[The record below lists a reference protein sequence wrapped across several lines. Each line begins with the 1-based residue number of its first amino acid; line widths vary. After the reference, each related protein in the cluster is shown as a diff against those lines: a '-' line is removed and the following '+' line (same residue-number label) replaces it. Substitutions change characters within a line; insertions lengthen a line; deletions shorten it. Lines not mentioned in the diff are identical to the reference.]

1 MLKLK
6 ELREKI
12 NFIDSEILKLLEERA
27 EVVTRVGELKKGTNI
42 PLYIPERESEILEN
56 ISSKVKVIPKDSI
69 KFIYREIISGC
80 RVLEKKFNVLS
91 IGELGL
97 VVAFKIFGNSVT
109 INMEKELKITELRYN
124 DINSNNAEEKNKN
137 YLKQKKEIIK
147 MYEKYDFIIFSE
159 KELNSIKENKSE
171 GGLKIA
177 EFLLEKTILDVELS
191 ILEKKEE
198 NYHIVSFSEVYKGA
212 KKCKF
217 KI

>member
-12 NFIDSEILKLLEERA
+12 NFLDSEILKLLEKRA
-27 EVVTRVGELKKGTNI
+27 EVVTQVGELKKGTNI
-42 PLYIPERESEILEN
+42 PLYIPEREREILDN
-56 ISSKVKVIPKDSI
+56 ISSKVEVIPKDSI
-69 KFIYREIISGC
+69 KSVYREIISGC

-109 INMEKELKITELRYN
+109 VNMEKKLKIADLKDNN
-124 DINSNNAEEKNKN
+124 DKEKNKKC
-137 YLKQKKEIIK
+137 LEHEIEITK
-147 MYEKYDFIIFSE
+147 RYEKYDFIIFSE
-159 KELNSIKENKSE
+159 EELKNIRKSSNE
-171 GGLKIA
+171 KGIEIA
-177 EFLLEKTILDVELS
+177 DFLLEKVILDVELS
-191 ILEKKEE
+191 ILEGKEE
-198 NYHIVSFSEVYKGA
+198 NYHIISFSELYKGV

>member
-27 EVVTRVGELKKGTNI
+27 EVVTQVGELKKGTNI

-69 KFIYREIISGC
+69 KFVYREIISGC

-109 INMEKELKITELRYN
+109 VNMEKELKITELRYN
-124 DINSNNAEEKNKN
+124 DINSNDQEKNKN
-137 YLKQKKEIIK
+137 YLEQKKEIIK

-159 KELNSIKENKSE
+159 KELNNIKENKNE
-171 GGLKIA
+171 GGLEIA

-191 ILEKKEE
+191 ILEEKKE

>member
-27 EVVTRVGELKKGTNI
+27 EVVTQVGELKKGTNI

-69 KFIYREIISGC
+69 KFVYREIISGC

-109 INMEKELKITELRYN
+109 VNMEKELKITELRYN
-124 DINSNNAEEKNKN
+124 DINSNDEEKNKN
-137 YLKQKKEIIK
+137 YLEQKKEIIK

-159 KELNSIKENKSE
+159 KELKNIKENKNE
-171 GGLKIA
+171 GGLEIA

-191 ILEKKEE
+191 ILEEKKE

>member
-12 NFIDSEILKLLEERA
+12 NFLDSEILKLLEKRA
-27 EVVTRVGELKKGTNI
+27 EVVTQVGELKKGTNI
-42 PLYIPERESEILEN
+42 PLYIPEREREILDN
-56 ISSKVKVIPKDSI
+56 ISSKVEVIPKDSI
-69 KFIYREIISGC
+69 KSVYREIISGC

-109 INMEKELKITELRYN
+109 VNMEKKLKIADLKDNN
-124 DINSNNAEEKNKN
+124 DKEKNKKC
-137 YLKQKKEIIK
+137 LEHEIEITK
-147 MYEKYDFIIFSE
+147 RYEKYDFIIFSE
-159 KELNSIKENKSE
+159 EELKNIRESSNEKGIE
-171 GGLKIA
+171 IA
-177 EFLLEKTILDVELS
+177 DFLLEKVILDVELS
-191 ILEKKEE
+191 ILEGKEE
-198 NYHIVSFSEVYKGA
+198 NYHIISFSELYKGV

>member
-27 EVVTRVGELKKGTNI
+27 EVVTQVGELKKGTNT

-69 KFIYREIISGC
+69 KFVYREIISGC

-109 INMEKELKITELRYN
+109 VNMEKELKIAKLRYN
-124 DINSNNAEEKNKN
+124 DINDNGKEKNKN
-137 YLKQKKEIIK
+137 HLEQEKEIIK

-159 KELNSIKENKSE
+159 KELNNIRKNKNE

-177 EFLLEKTILDVELS
+177 EFLLEKAILDVELS
-191 ILEKKEE
+191 ILEEKEE
-198 NYHIVSFSEVYKGA
+198 SYHIISFSEVYKGV

>member
-27 EVVTRVGELKKGTNI
+27 EVVTQVGELKKGTNI

-69 KFIYREIISGC
+69 KFVYREIISGC

-109 INMEKELKITELRYN
+109 VNMEKELKITELRYN
-124 DINSNNAEEKNKN
+124 DINSNDEEKNKN
-137 YLKQKKEIIK
+137 YLEQKKEIIK

-159 KELNSIKENKSE
+159 KELNNIKENKNE
-171 GGLKIA
+171 GGLEIA

-191 ILEKKEE
+191 ILEEKKE

>member
-27 EVVTRVGELKKGTNI
+27 EVVTQVGELKKGTNI

-69 KFIYREIISGC
+69 KFVYREIISGC

-109 INMEKELKITELRYN
+109 VNMEKKLKITELRYN
-124 DINSNNAEEKNKN
+124 DINSNDEEKNKN
-137 YLKQKKEIIK
+137 YLEQKKEIIK

-159 KELNSIKENKSE
+159 KELNNIKENKNE
-171 GGLKIA
+171 GGLEIA

-191 ILEKKEE
+191 ILEEKKE